1 MINIRN
7 GNFKTTCGQGGKMAE
22 ELLVFRNVNKVYENG
37 EDRIYALK
45 NINLSI
51 YRGEFVAI
59 LGMSGSGKSTFMNI
73 VGGLDRPDSGVFL
86 YEGENIRRYDDT
98 RMSRYRNQVIG
109 FIFQY
114 FNLDPSLTALENV
127 VMPLIYAGVPRSRRI
142 PMAETALA
150 RVGLSGRMHHRPSEL
165 SGGQMQ
171 RVCIARA
178 MVNRPKIILADEP
191 TGNLDK
197 KSGELVMG
205 LLKELSQSGYTILMV
220 THNSFQARSAGRVI
234 EISDG
239 SIMRDVYTK

>member
-1 MINIRN
+1 
-7 GNFKTTCGQGGKMAE
+7 MAE

-109 FIFQY
+109 FIFQN

-178 MVNRPKIILADEP
+178 MVNRPKSFWRTSPPVTL
-191 TGNLDK
+191 T
-197 KSGELVMG
+197 KSPA
-205 LLKELSQSGYTILMV
+205 
-220 THNSFQARSAGRVI
+220 NW
-234 EISDG
+234 
-239 SIMRDVYTK
+239 

>member
-1 MINIRN
+1 
-7 GNFKTTCGQGGKMAE
+7 
-22 ELLVFRNVNKVYENG
+22 
-37 EDRIYALK
+37 
-45 NINLSI
+45 
-51 YRGEFVAI
+51 
-59 LGMSGSGKSTFMNI
+59 
-73 VGGLDRPDSGVFL
+73 
-86 YEGENIRRYDDT
+86 
-98 RMSRYRNQVIG
+98 
-109 FIFQY
+109 
-114 FNLDPSLTALENV
+114 
-127 VMPLIYAGVPRSRRI
+127 
-142 PMAETALA
+142 
-150 RVGLSGRMHHRPSEL
+150 
-165 SGGQMQ
+165 MQ

>member
-1 MINIRN
+1 MSILNVEHLTHGFGDRAIFNDVSFR
-7 GNFKTTCGQGGKMAE
+7 
-22 ELLVFRNVNKVYENG
+22 LLKGEHIGLIGANG
-37 EDRIYALK
+37 E
-45 NINLSI
+45 
-51 YRGEFVAI
+51 
-59 LGMSGSGKSTFMNI
+59 GKSTFMNI

-86 YEGENIRRYDDT
+86 YEGENIRRYDDN

-109 FIFQY
+109 FIFQN